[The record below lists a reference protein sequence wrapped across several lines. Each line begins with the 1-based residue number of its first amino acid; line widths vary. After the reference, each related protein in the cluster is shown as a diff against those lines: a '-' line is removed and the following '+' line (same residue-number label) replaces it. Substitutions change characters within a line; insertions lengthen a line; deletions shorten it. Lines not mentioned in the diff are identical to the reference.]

1 MRNEIYNENNF
12 PIGFSMEDTYNINY
26 YSYKHG
32 CVGFYSKIANQYTR
46 NKPIPGR
53 QTLPRPGTDYGVEDV
68 HYWGNR

>member
-12 PIGFSMEDTYNINY
+12 PIGFSMEDTYTITY

-32 CVGFYSKIANQYTR
+32 CVGFYHKAAKQYTR
-46 NKPIPGR
+46 NKSIPGR

-68 HYWGNR
+68 HYWGNQ